1 MKKEFFRDV
10 LISLSRQSKCV
21 SKRVGVLIVKDD
33 RIISTGYNGTL
44 AGVKNCN
51 EVFDA
56 NDFNREQHHHWSIR
70 NEIHAEQNAI
80 AIAAKNGISLN
91 NATCY
96 SSLQPCN
103 SCLMSLVQSGI
114 KEIVYLQEYD
124 KSDYSQEL
132 LQKLKAENIV
142 IRKFD

>member
-10 LISLSRQSKCV
+10 LISLSKQSKCV
-21 SKRVGVLIVKDD
+21 SKKVGVLIVKDD

-44 AGVKNCN
+44 AGVKNCD

-56 NDFNREQHHHWSIR
+56 NDFDREQHHHWSIR

-91 NATCY
+91 NSICY

-103 SCLMSLVQSGI
+103 SCLMSLVQSGV

-124 KSDYSQEL
+124 KSDYSLEL
-132 LQKLKAENIV
+132 IQKLKEENII